1 MPIETHRMMI
11 ACHGPE
17 GLPEMFFCKVTGPS
31 EEFMS
36 FRDAAMA
43 DAVAQDMEGPMVVFD
58 CEISDSAK
66 TLVDLFDW
74 DDASEVNV
82 EPPSAAD
89 VEAESGE

>member
-11 ACHGPE
+11 ACHGPS

-31 EEFMS
+31 EEFPS
-36 FRDAAMA
+36 FREAAVA
-43 DAVAQDMEGPMVVFD
+43 DAEAQDLGGPMVVFD
-58 CEISDSAK
+58 CEISDSARAM
-66 TLVDLFDW
+66 VDMFDW

-89 VEAESGE
+89 VEAGSGE